1 MSVLTT
7 QDLWSLTRDYISS
20 SDILAEVSTQLIGL
34 HGLSKENSN
43 ELRDQPRRK
52 LKSGNFTQ
60 NLRNPRFIAM
70 ADYKNKIDEWQKT
83 VRRKAKEL
91 DEKYAISNAAGEAV
105 KKGAETISS
114 GADKL
119 RAEADRLAGDGELG
133 NAARRAASE
142 ATRGAEK
149 AGDVIRDAAGDLG
162 KQANT
167 VFEDARSYYERASHF
182 YDASAKVT
190 RASTA
195 ATAGILKA
203 KEWVKENPGK
213 AALVSF
219 SLVMGVRMGTALPG
233 FDAVLLGAHP
243 HWLTHSAL
251 PIFGARK
258 LSEKFNDYLKK
269 QEELIANG
277 QLDEAERSRVEF
289 ARNATKYVGAPLL
302 GAVSCAA
309 GAVMFAQILQ
319 PGSVVGAPVSWLI
332 GGNPFLGTVW
342 LFANGVICFHEGYKF
357 FMIALADQDEVAKVV
372 REIKGL
378 LPAAPTTV
386 T

>member
-1 MSVLTT
+1 
-7 QDLWSLTRDYISS
+7 
-20 SDILAEVSTQLIGL
+20 
-34 HGLSKENSN
+34 
-43 ELRDQPRRK
+43 
-52 LKSGNFTQ
+52 
-60 NLRNPRFIAM
+60 M
-70 ADYKNKIDEWQKT
+70 ADYKDKIDEWQKT

-91 DEKYAISNAAGEAV
+91 DEKFALSDLVDEGSRVAGEAV
-105 KKGAETISS
+105 KRGADTISTGAE
-114 GADKL
+114 KL
-119 RAEADRLAGDGELG
+119 RAGAERIAGDGDVG
-133 NAARRAASE
+133 NAAKRAATE
-142 ATRGAEK
+142 AARGAEK
-149 AGDVIRDAAGDLG
+149 AGNVIRDAAGDLG
-162 KQANT
+162 KQAGE
-167 VFEDARSYYERASHF
+167 VFEDAKGYYERASQF
-182 YDASAKVT
+182 YYASAKVT

-195 ATAGILKA
+195 ASAGILKA
-203 KEWVKENPGK
+203 REWIKENPGK

-219 SLVMGVRMGTALPG
+219 SVVMGVRMGTALPG
-233 FDAVLLGAHP
+233 LDAVLLGAHP

-269 QEELIANG
+269 QEQLIAAG
-277 QLDEAERSRVEF
+277 ELDEAEQKRVEF
-289 ARNATKYVGAPLL
+289 ARNVTKYVGAPLL

-378 LPAAPTTV
+378 LPAAV
-386 T
+386 DVS